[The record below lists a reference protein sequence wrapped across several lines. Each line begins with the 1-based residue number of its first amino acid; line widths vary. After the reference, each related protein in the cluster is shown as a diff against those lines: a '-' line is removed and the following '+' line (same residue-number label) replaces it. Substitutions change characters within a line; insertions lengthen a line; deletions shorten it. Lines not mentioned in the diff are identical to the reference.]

1 MKEKV
6 IKIIIDTINDYN
18 EDLEPNQKMSTGIDD
33 TIYGDGSNLD
43 SLGLVSF
50 IVGLEQELEDGF
62 GKSISLADE
71 KAMSRKSNPYKSID
85 SLSDFIIELL

>member
-6 IKIIIDTINDYN
+6 IKIILDTINDFN
-18 EDLEPNQKMSTGIDD
+18 EDLEPNDKMSTNLDD
-33 TIYGDGSNLD
+33 VIYGDGSSLD

-50 IVGLEQELEDGF
+50 IVGLEEELEDAF

-71 KAMSRKSNPYKSID
+71 KAMSQKSNPYKSID
-85 SLSDFIIELL
+85 SLSEFILKLL

>member
-6 IKIIIDTINDYN
+6 INIILDTINDFN
-18 EDLEPNQKMSTGIDD
+18 EDLESNDKMSTNLKD
-33 TIYGDGSNLD
+33 TIYGDGSSLD

-50 IVGLEQELEDGF
+50 IVGLEEELEDAF

-71 KAMSRKSNPYKSID
+71 KAMSQKSNPYKSID
-85 SLSDFIIELL
+85 SLSEFILKLL